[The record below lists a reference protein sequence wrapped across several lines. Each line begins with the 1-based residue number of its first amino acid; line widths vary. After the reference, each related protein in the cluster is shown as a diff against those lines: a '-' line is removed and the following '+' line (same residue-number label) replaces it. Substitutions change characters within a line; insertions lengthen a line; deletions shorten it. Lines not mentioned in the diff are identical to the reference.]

1 MPIFEI
7 IFMGYRFKLE
17 FCLRQNTPNS
27 ETMHPAGF
35 CFPRRSRQDLLQ
47 IKRLINCRQMTFRLW
62 SQIRITPASISSTI
76 NVPVAEIVETAKFRR
91 VFYEKNL
98 TLGEKI

>member
-1 MPIFEI
+1 
-7 IFMGYRFKLE
+7 
-17 FCLRQNTPNS
+17 
-27 ETMHPAGF
+27 
-35 CFPRRSRQDLLQ
+35 
-47 IKRLINCRQMTFRLW
+47 MTFRLW